1 MNATVT
7 DDPIDPPVCSPLVR
21 VSLMVSD
28 LDRSRRFYGELLGFT
43 EEFASG
49 VTRDAASTSLLSQPA
64 GSLCRFAIL
73 KRPGPAFGMVSLFE
87 ASEPALPARPPSQ
100 PAVYVGDVFLTFYL
114 RDLDP
119 FVAQLEAAGGRLLV
133 PPTVLVTNYRTHRQ
147 LVASDPDGVRINLME
162 RDPSEAWRTDGIG
175 SLY

>member
-1 MNATVT
+1 
-7 DDPIDPPVCSPLVR
+7 
-21 VSLMVSD
+21 MVSD

-49 VTRDAASTSLLSQPA
+49 VTRDPASTSLLGQPA
-64 GSLCRFAIL
+64 GSLCRFVVL
-73 KRPGPAFGMVSLFE
+73 KRPGPAFGMLSLFE
-87 ASEPALPARPPSQ
+87 ASEPALPPRPPSL
-100 PAVYVGDVFLTFYL
+100 PTACLGDVFLTFYL

-133 PPTVLVTNYRTHRQ
+133 PPTTLVTNHSAHRQ

-162 RDPSEAWRTDGIG
+162 RDPTEAWRTNGIG
-175 SLY
+175 PLY

>member
-7 DDPIDPPVCSPLVR
+7 VDPIDPPVCSPLVR

-28 LDRSRRFYGELLGFT
+28 LDRSRRFYSELLGFT
-43 EEFASG
+43 EEFATG
-49 VTRDAASTSLLSQPA
+49 ITRDTASTSLIGQPA
-64 GSLCRFAIL
+64 GSLCRFVVL
-73 KRPGPAFGMVSLFE
+73 KRPGPAFGMISLFE
-87 ASEPALPARPPSQ
+87 ASDPALPARPPSQ

-119 FVAQLEAAGGRLLV
+119 FVAQLEAAGGHLLV